1 MSKKDLNTFDRLVKK
16 AASKKPKEVPK
27 KPSKAPSKKQLEEV
41 FVLDKKSLTI
51 KKNQK

>member
-1 MSKKDLNTFDRLVKK
+1 MSKKDLNTFDRLVDKV
-16 AASKKPKEVPK
+16 ASKKSKEVPF
-27 KPSKAPSKKQLEEV
+27 KKQLKEV

>member
-16 AASKKPKEVPK
+16 AASK